1 MRKIAK
7 TIVFSAILAQVF
19 VSAVGAD
26 EATRQ
31 RLIHFFGG
39 WYSWYPNSLIRVS
52 GTREVEIPGFETYRV
67 DRSCES
73 KFHRES
79 NVVLFDAG
87 KDEIFV
93 GEVFHD
99 LPRRMAKRPFE
110 AAADVPPIEGSLT
123 EGYGLPVKV
132 RVEDGARGALKPIAI
147 TIRHAENASVSIPG
161 FVSSDGATL
170 LIGEFHPLSSDA
182 QAVRRKLLAET
193 PGIRRGSGRFSVA
206 EFVDFQCER
215 CRVRAPEV
223 QKLVKE
229 KGGTVETHLLP
240 LTRVHDW
247 AFPAAEYGAAL
258 ANLDTAMYLKYEET
272 LFTREGMT
280 AEAARDVASDIAE
293 AAGAKA
299 KFDAELSTGRARERV
314 VRDIRL
320 AVRLGLSGTP
330 SFLHEGNFVSSE
342 KDLFEAY
349 LRGKLAPAAPAA
361 PPKAGAGKPAG

>member
-1 MRKIAK
+1 MRKIL
-7 TIVFSAILAQVF
+7 VFSAVLALLSVYP
-19 VSAVGAD
+19 AGAD

-39 WYSWYPNSLIRVS
+39 WYSWYPNSMIRVS

-67 DRSCES
+67 DRTCES
-73 KFHRES
+73 KYHRES

-99 LPRRMAKRPFE
+99 LPRRMAKRPFD

-132 RVEDGARGALKPIAI
+132 RVEDGAGRGALKPIAI
-147 TIRHAENASVSIPG
+147 TIRHAENAPVSIPG

-182 QAVRRKLLAET
+182 QAVRRKLLAES

-240 LTRVHDW
+240 LTRAHDW
-247 AFPAAEYGAAL
+247 AFAAAEYGAAL
-258 ANLDTAMYLKYEET
+258 ANLDTAMYAKYEET
-272 LFTREGMT
+272 LFTREGMS
-280 AEAARDVASDIAE
+280 AEAAHDVASDIAE

-299 KFDAELSTGRARERV
+299 KYEAELSSGRARERV

-330 SFLHEGNFVSSE
+330 SFLHDGNFVSGE

-349 LRGKLAPAAPAA
+349 LRGKLAPAAPA
-361 PPKAGAGKPAG
+361 KAGAGKPAG